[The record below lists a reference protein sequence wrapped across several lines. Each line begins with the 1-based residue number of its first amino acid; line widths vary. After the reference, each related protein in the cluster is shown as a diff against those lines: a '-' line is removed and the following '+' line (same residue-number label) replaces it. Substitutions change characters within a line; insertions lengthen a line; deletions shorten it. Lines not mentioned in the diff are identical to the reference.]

1 MNELQELIGGNE
13 RTQLAFYD
21 KYKAE
26 FLNFAQK
33 YKLPAEDIVEV
44 YQDACLVVFENA
56 LNGKLAALN
65 SSLKTYLFG
74 VGKFLIYKRYRELQ
88 KQSSIQVADDWNQ
101 TYFDPFVENVEN
113 EKLKS
118 IRIGIKGL
126 GKKCREV
133 LKLYYFEEKDLDEIK
148 SLMNYESKNVL
159 KSQKSRCLKQ
169 LKEIILKND

>member
-1 MNELQELIGGNE
+1 LNEYKRLKEGEEEAQFE
-13 RTQLAFYD
+13 FYD
-21 KYKAE
+21 INKAA

-33 YKLPAEDIVEV
+33 YKLPQDDVVEV

-56 LNGKLAALN
+56 IKGKIENLN

-74 VGKFLIYKRYRELQ
+74 IGKFLIFKKYKELQ
-88 KQSSIQVADDWNQ
+88 KQSSIQVTEDWAY
-101 TYFDPFVENVEN
+101 TYFDPFGESDES

-118 IRIGIKGL
+118 IRNGLKSL

-133 LKLYYFEEKDLDEIK
+133 LKLYYFEEKELEEIM
-148 SLMNYESKNVL
+148 LVMNYESKNVL

-169 LKEIILKND
+169 LKEKILNND